1 MGGQVKVHKKL
12 YKSGKMWV
20 AAALVAGGA
29 LLAVP
34 QSADASVG
42 PMIFPNTHWTVGN
55 TSVSLQQDGKYDT
68 FQYAGSRMYLSIYN
82 QKTYKT
88 TGSKYINV
96 TFSNVASRTDANGH
110 KVYVQRGYVT
120 VAGKKVAVYRGVT
133 KGYNGKLVVINGQ
146 MTTTKPNI
154 KTLSA
159 LAYKQGAY
167 YDATDRSGQWRLN
180 ESTLTVKASA
190 KNATIYNSYNG
201 GVASKLTGFAGKTYR
216 SYSYVYGKSPAVY
229 ANAVGKYYTPIAKG
243 KWQLEAYYGLTYKTG
258 NVYKYALV
266 PSSKLVLKTSKTVAK
281 ESVNTTMSYM
291 QSQAASYAKAATSMV
306 SYVSSAV
313 KNGEHPASYGAW
325 ADSYTSYANSLTG
338 KNTDYTYAV
347 SMAKKNG
354 QNISSYTKAI
364 SASKT
369 QTTTAVSKVKSL
381 LANAKKYPVTIRYMY
396 ANGKSAGADVK
407 KSLYYADRLNFT
419 IPAKAGYF
427 TVVKYNNQLD
437 LSTQKN
443 TVYFNYTKGA
453 STMDIIYLPTTNGLY
468 KKVDVKLPTSNG
480 VYSRGGIGQ
489 TNNTI
494 TTVASAGSQGYL
506 WYGATKS
513 DAYRAEIEAETG
525 FASVMSDAATNSYMS
540 YTATQRSQF
549 KSLASSAS
557 NQAKKTQSAY
567 SSYVTS
573 SQAAWESQY
582 NVSSSHSSVASS
594 SVASSASVKP
604 SSSSSAV
611 SSSSVTSSSVSSSSV
626 ASSSVTSSSSV
637 ASSSAS
643 DSSAVTSQWLKDL
656 NALRAKERTPLTA
669 DMVANKNGVG
679 SDEGKSLAALTQDAE
694 LTKWAQT
701 RAEELAAQGSISHTN
716 MKNGAPTWAVN
727 GDQVDGGLFASPDY
741 VMGSY
746 INGPEALASWSG
758 STQNPISM
766 WASELQDGSQGYG
779 HYLTEV
785 SPLANKVGFGYAKT
799 ANGTTIAV
807 MEIGYHK

>member
-1 MGGQVKVHKKL
+1 
-12 YKSGKMWV
+12 MWV

-146 MTTTKPNI
+146 MTTTKPNV

-167 YDATDRSGQWRLN
+167 YDATDRSGQWHLN

-216 SYSYVYGKSPAVY
+216 SYSYVYGKTPAVY
-229 ANAVGKYYTPIAKG
+229 ANAVGKYYTPVAKG
-243 KWQLEAYYGLTYKTG
+243 KWQLESYYGLTYKTG

-281 ESVNTTMSYM
+281 ESVNATMSYT
-291 QSQAASYAKAATSMV
+291 QSQAADYAKAATSMV
-306 SYVSSAV
+306 SYVLSAV

-325 ADSYTSYANSLTG
+325 ADSYASYANSLTG

-369 QTTTAVSKVKSL
+369 QTTNVVSKVKSL

-396 ANGKSAGADVK
+396 ANGKSAGTDVK

-437 LSTQKN
+437 LSSQKN

-453 STMDIIYLPTTNGLY
+453 STMDISYLPTTKGLY

-513 DAYRAEIEAETG
+513 DAYRAEIEAETD

-540 YTATQRSQF
+540 YTASQRSQF

-557 NQAKKTQSAY
+557 NQAIKTQSAY
-567 SSYVTS
+567 NSYSSS
-573 SQAAWESQY
+573 SQAAWNSQY
-582 NVSSSHSSVASS
+582 GVSSSHSSVASS

-611 SSSSVTSSSVSSSSV
+611 SSSVSSSSV

-637 ASSSAS
+637 SSSSVAN
-643 DSSAVTSQWLKDL
+643 SSAVTSQWLNDL
-656 NALRAKERTPLTA
+656 NALRAKERTPLTS
-669 DMVANKNGVG
+669 DMVSDKGGAG
-679 SDEGKSLAALTQDAE
+679 SDEGKPLDALTQDAE

-701 RAEELAAQGSISHTN
+701 RAEELAAQGSISHTD

-727 GDQVDGGLFASPDY
+727 SGQVDGGMFSSPAFDFSKQ
-741 VMGSY
+741 V
-746 INGPEALASWSG
+746 NGPEALAMWSG
-758 STQNPISM
+758 GTQNPINM

-785 SPLANKVGFGYAKT
+785 SPFANKVGFGYAKT
-799 ANGTTIAV
+799 ASGATIAV
-807 MEIGYHK
+807 MEIGYHE

>member
-1 MGGQVKVHKKL
+1 MGDQVKVHKKL

-146 MTTTKPNI
+146 MTTTKPNV

-167 YDATDRSGQWRLN
+167 YDATDRSGQWHLN
-180 ESTLTVKASA
+180 ESMLTVKASA

-229 ANAVGKYYTPIAKG
+229 ANAVGKYYTPVAKG
-243 KWQLEAYYGLTYKTG
+243 KWQLESYYGLTYKTG

-266 PSSKLVLKTSKTVAK
+266 PSSKLVLNTSKTVAK
-281 ESVNTTMSYM
+281 ESFNATMSYM
-291 QSQAASYAKAATSMV
+291 QSQAADYAKAATSMV

-325 ADSYTSYANSLTG
+325 ADSYASYANSLTG

-369 QTTTAVSKVKSL
+369 QTTNAVSKVKSL

-396 ANGKSAGADVK
+396 ANGKSAGTDVK

-419 IPAKAGYF
+419 IPAKAGFYCC
-427 TVVKYNNQLD
+427 
-437 LSTQKN
+437 
-443 TVYFNYTKGA
+443 
-453 STMDIIYLPTTNGLY
+453 
-468 KKVDVKLPTSNG
+468 
-480 VYSRGGIGQ
+480 
-489 TNNTI
+489 
-494 TTVASAGSQGYL
+494 
-506 WYGATKS
+506 
-513 DAYRAEIEAETG
+513 
-525 FASVMSDAATNSYMS
+525 
-540 YTATQRSQF
+540 
-549 KSLASSAS
+549 
-557 NQAKKTQSAY
+557 
-567 SSYVTS
+567 
-573 SQAAWESQY
+573 
-582 NVSSSHSSVASS
+582 
-594 SVASSASVKP
+594 
-604 SSSSSAV
+604 
-611 SSSSVTSSSVSSSSV
+611 
-626 ASSSVTSSSSV
+626 
-637 ASSSAS
+637 
-643 DSSAVTSQWLKDL
+643 
-656 NALRAKERTPLTA
+656 
-669 DMVANKNGVG
+669 
-679 SDEGKSLAALTQDAE
+679 
-694 LTKWAQT
+694 
-701 RAEELAAQGSISHTN
+701 
-716 MKNGAPTWAVN
+716 
-727 GDQVDGGLFASPDY
+727 
-741 VMGSY
+741 
-746 INGPEALASWSG
+746 
-758 STQNPISM
+758 
-766 WASELQDGSQGYG
+766 
-779 HYLTEV
+779 
-785 SPLANKVGFGYAKT
+785 
-799 ANGTTIAV
+799 
-807 MEIGYHK
+807 